1 MNLVLSDAIEFPKA
15 GGQNKIGKFLMLF
28 IMIMTFVFVFPF
40 SGMIVV
46 RGNSVVMLEAR
57 DRI

>member
-15 GGQNKIGKFLMLF
+15 GGQNKIGKFPVF
-28 IMIMTFVFVFPF
+28 IKILTFLFVFSF

>member
-28 IMIMTFVFVFPF
+28 IKIITFILVFSF